1 MATLQEIWNQLE
13 QVKSQPDYEPG
24 DDQAYIDALNNA
36 TDVWLNQSPSH
47 NDVSSFA
54 EGFCLGWNWNR
65 DDQ

>member
-36 TDVWLNQSPSH
+36 TDVWLNQSSTH
-47 NDVSSFA
+47 TDVSSFA

>member
-13 QVKSQPDYEPG
+13 QLKSQPGYEPG

-47 NDVSSFA
+47 TDVYSFA
-54 EGFCLGWNWNR
+54 DGFCLGWNWNR